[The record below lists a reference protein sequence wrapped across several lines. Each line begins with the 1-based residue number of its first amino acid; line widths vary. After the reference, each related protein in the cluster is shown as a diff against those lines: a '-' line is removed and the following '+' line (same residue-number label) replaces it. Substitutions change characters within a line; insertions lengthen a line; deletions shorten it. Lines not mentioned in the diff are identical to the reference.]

1 MMQKLNFPLQFQ
13 FRITTL
19 ANDFVVTDANGSTVA
34 YVRQKMFRFLEE
46 VVVYRDRE
54 KSEEMY
60 RIKAD
65 RWLDFTASY
74 MLVATNGIIRG
85 RVLRKGWASLWKA
98 RYELYDDRNKPNLL
112 IQEENPWV
120 KVADTLLG
128 EIPLVGT
135 ITGYI
140 FNPSY
145 RVLRMDG
152 TMVARLRK
160 EPSLLG
166 RQFSVTKLAELDS
179 QEEERLVLGLMMMI
193 LLERRR
199 G

>member
-1 MMQKLNFPLQFQ
+1 
-13 FRITTL
+13 
-19 ANDFVVTDANGSTVA
+19 
-34 YVRQKMFRFLEE
+34 MFRFLEE
-46 VVVYRDRE
+46 VVVYRDKE
-54 KSEEMY
+54 KAEEMY

-65 RWLDFTASY
+65 SWLDFTASY
-74 MLVATNGIIRG
+74 MLIATNGIIRG

-98 RYELYDDRNKPNLL
+98 RYELYDDRNNPNLL

-120 KVADTLLG
+120 KVADSLLG

-145 RVLRMDG
+145 KVLRMDG
-152 TMVARLRK
+152 TLVARLRK